1 MMRSDYGKIF
11 TLWNEGVAQKWL
23 DNNYYAFL
31 VSMPDGTLL
40 RAVFLHYIIQ
50 NWVFLV
56 HFSPA

>member
-1 MMRSDYGKIF
+1 MMLPDYGKTF
-11 TLWNEGVAQKWL
+11 ALWNEGVAQKWL
-23 DNNYYAFL
+23 DNNYHAF
-31 VSMPDGTLL
+31 VVGMRDGTLL